1 MKAKD
6 KTIHILKLISEKTL
20 GNSFT
25 KADLKMNLVI
35 EVEKPFLLDGLIKGF
50 SKIIIDLEKKDKTNL
65 LQLTL
70 KQLKN
75 TQKVI

>member
-50 SKIIIDLEKKDKTNL
+50 
-65 LQLTL
+65 
-70 KQLKN
+70 
-75 TQKVI
+75 